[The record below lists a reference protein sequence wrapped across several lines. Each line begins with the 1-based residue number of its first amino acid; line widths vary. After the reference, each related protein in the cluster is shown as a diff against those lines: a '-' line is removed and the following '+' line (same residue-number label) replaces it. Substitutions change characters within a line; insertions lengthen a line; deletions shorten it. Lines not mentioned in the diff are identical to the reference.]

1 MTSVTIPYSP
11 RHPGVHE
18 TLESRRFVVLVAH
31 RRFGKTVLAV
41 NHLLKSALLCGRE
54 RGSFAYVAPFRNQ
67 AREIAWAYL
76 KHYSAALPGRRGRSS
91 QNKPTRASST
101 RPTAAK
107 AMPTAPQINSI
118 SATSHCHSMRQGSLW
133 CKKRRR
139 GRRRRGSPL

>member
-1 MTSVTIPYSP
+1 MISVIIPYSP

-76 KHYSAALPGRRGRSS
+76 KHYSAALPGREAVLPDGEE
-91 QNKPTRASST
+91 
-101 RPTAAK
+101 
-107 AMPTAPQINSI
+107 APYGICMFEDGTTYLPES
-118 SATSHCHSMRQGSLW
+118 CLLSLLNLF
-133 CKKRRR
+133 RV
-139 GRRRRGSPL
+139 G